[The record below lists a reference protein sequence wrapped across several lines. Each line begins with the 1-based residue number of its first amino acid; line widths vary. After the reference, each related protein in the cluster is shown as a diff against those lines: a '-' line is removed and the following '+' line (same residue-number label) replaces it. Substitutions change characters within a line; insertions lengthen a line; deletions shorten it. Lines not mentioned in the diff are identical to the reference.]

1 MSLSLTTV
9 NLGTIDIVVLV
20 VLGLGFLVGI
30 STGFAKSF
38 KGISG
43 VLGLAVAIVG
53 VIFAYSY
60 IEKASFYSSYLSA
73 LQQGIGSFAETLNL
87 PVRLTDG
94 AMEVFVGGAWSPLGA
109 GMEGVKGTIVN
120 MSKGVLVTL
129 LGEYITGEQTLAYA
143 FAMKFGGYIGK
154 GVFFIVLWIFGKIV
168 FNLLGKCLVNLTQ
181 ANKGMARFDRFVGL
195 VLNFAIIGGILVGVI
210 YYVQTNPAG
219 KGVAQISSAIDGSV
233 LLSWL
238 KTLIGARLG

>member
-1 MSLSLTTV
+1 MLLSLTTA

-60 IEKASFYSSYLSA
+60 IEKASFYPSYLSA
-73 LQQGIGSFAETLNL
+73 LQSGIGSIAETLTL
-87 PVRLTDG
+87 PVRITDG

-154 GVFFIVLWIFGKIV
+154 SVFFIVLWIFGKIV
-168 FNLLGKCLVNLTQ
+168 FNLIGQCFVNLTH

-195 VLNFAIIGGILVGVI
+195 VLNVAIIGGILVGVI
-210 YYVQTNPAG
+210 YYVQTNPTG